1 MTGREL
7 IFYILDNRLE
17 DTVVL
22 SDNSILGLMNEDEAA
37 AKFNVGMSTIRAWY
51 ICGMIEGTKIGENIY
66 FLRNIKDPR
75 KERS

>member
-22 SDNSILGLMNEDEAA
+22 SDNSILGLMNEEEAA

>member
-17 DTVVL
+17 DKVVL
-22 SDNSILGLMNEDEAA
+22 SDNSILGLMNEVEAA

>member
-17 DTVVL
+17 DEVVL
-22 SDNSILGLMNEDEAA
+22 TDNSVVGLMNEEEAA
-37 AKFNVGMSTIRAWY
+37 AKFSVGVSTIRAWY
-51 ICGMIEGTKIGENIY
+51 ICGMVKGTKIGETIF

>member
-17 DTVVL
+17 DEIILT
-22 SDNSILGLMNEDEAA
+22 DNSIIGLMNEEEAA
-37 AKFNVGMSTIRAWY
+37 AKFNVGVSTINAWY
-51 ICGMIEGTKIGENIY
+51 ICGMIKGTKIGETIF

>member
-17 DTVVL
+17 DEVVL
-22 SDNSILGLMNEDEAA
+22 SDNSIIGLMNEEEAA
-37 AKFNVGMSTIRAWY
+37 SKFNVGVSTIHAWY
-51 ICGMIEGTKIGENIY
+51 ICGMIKGTKIGETIF